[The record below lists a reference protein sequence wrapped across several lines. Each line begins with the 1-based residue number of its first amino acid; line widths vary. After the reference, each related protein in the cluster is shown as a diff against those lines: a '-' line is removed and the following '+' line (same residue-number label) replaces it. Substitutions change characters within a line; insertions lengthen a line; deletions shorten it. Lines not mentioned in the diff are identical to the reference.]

1 MNNEFYA
8 DVKVVD
14 EERFN
19 SIFAKYN
26 GYGAEYDFSRMYY
39 NLHFINGQTD
49 NSVIK
54 FYTYSNNHRRVYC
67 CYNGYIISYKIINIS
82 RKDTYS
88 PPTSLH
94 TSIMN
99 YRQNLKEIE
108 KLRAAN
114 RRIANEHLKRG
125 S

>member
-1 MNNEFYA
+1 MNSEFYA
-8 DVKVVD
+8 DVRVVD
-14 EERFN
+14 EEKFN
-19 SIFAKYN
+19 SIFSKYN
-26 GYGAEYDFSRMYY
+26 SYDFSRIYY
-39 NLHFINGQTD
+39 NLHFVNGQTD
-49 NSVIK
+49 NSAIK
-54 FYTYSNNHRRVYC
+54 FYTYSNNHRRVC
-67 CYNGYIISYKIINIS
+67 CFYNGYVIQYRIINIS

-108 KLRAAN
+108 KLREAN